1 MGFDDLGL
9 KFDTQAIVAA
19 LGSVSDGDQLA
30 LTLTGELNDGTAIE
44 GQDCIIV
51 KSKGGKFKKKSVADL
66 MDNMPDKYALLQN
79 YPNPFNPETEIRF
92 GIPESNHVVL
102 TIFDI
107 LGNEIRTLV
116 DAQYN
121 AGDYS
126 IRWDAKDHN
135 GNPVPSGVYLYQL
148 QAGGFSQVRK
158 MSLMR

>member
-1 MGFDDLGL
+1 MGHD
-9 KFDTQAIVAA
+9 V
-19 LGSVSDGDQLA
+19 
-30 LTLTGELNDGTAIE
+30 GTADTEFQLRAERLGGGTGRIYTITYTASDAS
-44 GQDCIIV
+44 GNTATATATVTVPHDM
-51 KSKGGKFKKKSVADL
+51 SKRIALDSPLSV
-66 MDNMPDKYALLQN
+66 PESYALLQN

-126 IRWDAKDHN
+126 IRWDAKDYN

-148 QAGGFSQVRK
+148 QAHSFSQVRK